1 MRTVFVVAALAL
13 FITFVV
19 SLVRI
24 LRGPTEPDRMMAAQI
39 FGTTGVAV
47 LLLLARITHE
57 AIIDVALVLSP
68 LAALA
73 AVAFSRRSAGGQG
86 ERGEGARRS
95 PHRDD
100 EA

>member
-1 MRTVFVVAALAL
+1 MFVVAALAL
-13 FITFVV
+13 FLTFVA

-24 LRGPTEPDRMMAAQI
+24 LCGPTEPDHMMAAQI

-57 AIIDVALVLSP
+57 AIIDVALVLAP

-73 AVAFSRRSAGGQG
+73 AVAFSRRPARNPG
-86 ERGEGARRS
+86 ERGEAAERGA
-95 PHRDD
+95 HRDD